1 MQHSRFNASAET
13 ILYMK
18 YDAVIFDLDGTLLQ
32 STSSDLSWMKA
43 AVRRALE
50 KQGLEAPDSGLMNLS
65 GIRGSKKFAEAC
77 KEIGVDPEKLWSVV
91 EGERMEGKKQL
102 IESGDLE
109 LKEGAEELLQVI
121 HEQDVK
127 ASVIS
132 NSPDL
137 TVDLVV
143 GEFDLEAL
151 LHYFRGITTF
161 GDLSHRKPD
170 PVHIDYAM
178 AELKCE
184 NPLYVGDSESDEVAA
199 RKEGIEEV
207 IIGDDVVDLTEVK
220 ELVD

>member
-1 MQHSRFNASAET
+1 MVIRYFLHV
-13 ILYMK
+13 K

-32 STSSDLSWMKA
+32 STSGDLSWMKE
-43 AVRRALE
+43 AVERALE
-50 KQGLEAPDSGLMNLS
+50 KQGLTAPESELMDLS
-65 GIRGSKKFAEAC
+65 GIRGSEKFAEAC
-77 KEIGVDPEKLWSVV
+77 KELGADPEELWPVV

-102 IESGDLE
+102 IESGELE
-109 LKEGAEELLQVI
+109 LKEGAEELLRFI

-143 GEFDLEAL
+143 GEFGLESL

-161 GDLSHRKPD
+161 EDLSHRKPD
-170 PVHIDYAM
+170 PVHVDYAV
-178 AELKCE
+178 AELGCE

-199 RKEGIEEV
+199 RKEGIEDV
-207 IIGDDVVDLTEVK
+207 LIGKDVSGLSDVK
-220 ELVD
+220 NLVD